1 MAVGGRVGG
10 VSVGGLKAAE
20 AMALAVRSMGN
31 MVMEATGAV
40 EAVTAKEE
48 AAVTEETV
56 LAGRRAASA
65 TCELGTCRYRV
76 LLGCLLCFASVPD
89 SSVPGKRNRRAP
101 SGRRNPQ

>member
-1 MAVGGRVGG
+1 M
-10 VSVGGLKAAE
+10 SVGGLKAAE

-31 MVMEATGAV
+31 VVMEATGAV

-56 LAGRRAASA
+56 LARGGTGRAASA
-65 TCELGTCRYRV
+65 TWYLQVAGRV